1 MKKKI
6 LCLMMAAF
14 MIISLPFTVNA
25 AEDHNKEWAVNFD
38 GKKMT
43 TMVGEEVVEQLDLSF
58 SNLLPGESFT
68 MKAVMQNSSK
78 NKTDWYMSN
87 EILQALE
94 ESKQSANGAAY
105 TYVLTYHASEDATPV
120 EIYNSSSVGGTTK
133 TSDTEQGLK
142 EVKDLKDYFYL
153 DRLEPSEEAY
163 VCLYVKLG
171 GETHVNSYQDTIA
184 KLQLNFAVEKISEG
198 TTTKEITKEIKKVN
212 TETVVKVVP
221 TMVQTGDNA
230 QVGLFSALTLGSAA
244 VLIVLAV
251 RAMMKR
257 RSEKGELQ

>member
-6 LCLMMAAF
+6 LCLMMAAVM
-14 MIISLPFTVNA
+14 MIGLPFSVNA
-25 AEDHNKEWAVNFD
+25 AEGHNKEWSVNYD

-43 TMVGEEVVEQLDLSF
+43 TMVGEEVVEQLELKF
-58 SNLLPGESFT
+58 ENLLPGESFT
-68 MKAVMQNSSK
+68 MKATMKNNSK

-87 EILQALE
+87 EILKSLE
-94 ESKQSANGAAY
+94 ESKNSASGAAY
-105 TYVLTYHASEDATPV
+105 TYVLTYHASEEAVPV

-133 TSDTEQGLK
+133 TSDAEQGLK

-171 GETHVNSYQDTIA
+171 GETHVNTYQDSFA
-184 KLQLNFAVEKISEG
+184 ELQLNFAVEKITEG
-198 TTTKEITKEIKKVN
+198 TVTKEITKEVKNV
-212 TETVVKVVP
+212 ETVKTVVP

-230 QVGLFSALTLGSAA
+230 QLGLFSALTFASAA

-251 RAMMKR
+251 KAMMKR
-257 RSEKGELQ
+257 RNEKGELQ